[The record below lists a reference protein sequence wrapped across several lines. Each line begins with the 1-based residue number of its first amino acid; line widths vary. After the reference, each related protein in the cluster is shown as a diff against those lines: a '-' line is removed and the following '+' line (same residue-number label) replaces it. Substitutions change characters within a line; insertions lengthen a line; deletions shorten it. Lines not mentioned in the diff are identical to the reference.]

1 MILASVLYILGGLV
15 TGFAP
20 SLNVL
25 IVGRLL
31 YGIGIGLVSLL
42 SPNSYLY
49 VSLCPSISLILY
61 ICPSISP
68 LFSSC
73 LSIFHNLSPTCSP
86 FTSLYLYTC
95 LHLLIFASLPIYI
108 YVQISPSIS
117 LSISYC
123 NINLKDD
130 VQLLQA
136 MHGAPLYIAETSPS
150 QIRGTL
156 ISLKEL
162 FIVLGILVLVQNYP

>member
-1 MILASVLYILGGLV
+1 MYRSV
-15 TGFAP
+15 P
-20 SLNVL
+20 Q
-25 IVGRLL
+25 
-31 YGIGIGLVSLL
+31 
-42 SPNSYLY
+42 
-49 VSLCPSISLILY
+49 CLY

-117 LSISYC
+117 LSISYLSLFTPPPPPKKNSQHSHMQNC